1 MAMRTTGRHGDR
13 RGAVVSALLAV
24 LLGGCVVSPQ
34 PSPPVHDPILDGAL
48 VGVKDEVMV
57 LGDQI
62 ALEGKPGAVRP
73 AEGVI
78 VVTNLDTLDA
88 PVVADVNPDGSFI
101 ATVLA
106 RTEHV
111 LRMQVKQGEL
121 RSEPADLRLAGPSST
136 EKTLDHLPCLELT
149 PGAWV
154 TFEAEGGSRDVVV
167 RNACAEDVSIEAPRL
182 RRGGAP
188 FSVSPEAPFVVPPGG
203 STVVTVRADGDGE
216 EREDVLF
223 LDVTAP
229 EPGRRALTLTLP
241 D

>member
-1 MAMRTTGRHGDR
+1 MTGGHEDR

-34 PSPPVHDPILDGAL
+34 PSPPVLDEAL
-48 VGVKDEVMV
+48 VGVVDAVMPLV
-57 LGDQI
+57 DQI
-62 ALEGKPGAVRP
+62 ALEGKPGAVKP

-78 VVTNLDTLDA
+78 VVTNLDTPDA

-101 ATVLA
+101 ATVTA

-121 RSEPADLRLAGPSST
+121 RSDPADLRLAGPSST

-154 TFEAEGGSRDVVV
+154 TFEADGGSRDVVV
-167 RNACAEDVSIEAPRL
+167 RNGCAEDVSIEAPRL
-182 RRGGAP
+182 RRGAAP
-188 FSVSPEAPFVVPPGG
+188 FSVTPEAPFVVPPGG